1 MILISILF
9 KQLSLALAVT
19 AFINEGMNEGV

>member
-1 MILISILF
+1 MTLILILF

-19 AFINEGMNEGV
+19 AFINEGMNQGV